1 VNRCRLTALAAV
13 AALSFGGCGSSE
25 DSQPPGNRIVGRWLT
40 IYVSVPRNGASA
52 AAGQAVIDGAVLAFD
67 EVHARIG
74 GYRLALELLD
84 DSTGGGQWTASAA
97 TLAAQT
103 AAANPTT
110 IGYIGDFDSGASA
123 ISIPILNKVAIPQ
136 VSPTSSAVGLTSN
149 GLGSSPGEPYAY
161 YPTQLRTFVRVVPS
175 DYVQA
180 VVQLKLQE
188 SVGCRSTY
196 VLDDDEYDGEAS
208 SEAFVQVAQR
218 WHYDVV
224 ATQSYIPGEVSY
236 RSVGQTVAQSGADCI
251 LVAAIPA
258 RNAVQLTEQVA
269 QEVPQARVF
278 ATASL
283 AQPSFT
289 DPAQGGIPATLDGR
303 VLITAAGGDPLTGS
317 RLLSAFTSAYEKRYG
332 QPLPVS
338 VDGYEAMRLL
348 LSAIRRAT
356 DDGQQTAQRV
366 KVVQALLDTRRH
378 ASPLGTYA
386 IEPDG
391 NTTLGSYGVY
401 RIVDGQLRYWRS
413 ITAR

>member
-13 AALSFGGCGSSE
+13 AALSFGGCGSSD
-25 DSQPPGNRIVGRWLT
+25 DSQPPGNRIAGRWLT

-52 AAGQAVIDGAVLAFD
+52 AAGQAVINGAVLAFD

-74 GYRLALELLD
+74 AYRLALELLD
-84 DSTGGGQWTASAA
+84 DSTPGGGQWTASAA

-123 ISIPILNKVAIPQ
+123 ISIPILNKAAIPQ
-136 VSPTSSAVGLTSN
+136 VSPASSAVGLTSN
-149 GLGSSPGEPYAY
+149 GPGSSPGEPYAY
-161 YPTQLRTFVRVVPS
+161 YPTQLRTFVRVIPS

-188 SVGCRSTY
+188 SLGCRSTY

-218 WHYDVV
+218 GHYDVV

-258 RNAVQLTEQVA
+258 RNAAQLTEQVA
-269 QEVPQARVF
+269 EEVPQARVF
-278 ATASL
+278 L
-283 AQPSFT
+283 AQE
-289 DPAQGGIPATLDGR
+289 R
-303 VLITAAGGDPLTGS
+303 
-317 RLLSAFTSAYEKRYG
+317 
-332 QPLPVS
+332 
-338 VDGYEAMRLL
+338 
-348 LSAIRRAT
+348 
-356 DDGQQTAQRV
+356 
-366 KVVQALLDTRRH
+366 
-378 ASPLGTYA
+378 
-386 IEPDG
+386 
-391 NTTLGSYGVY
+391 
-401 RIVDGQLRYWRS
+401 
-413 ITAR
+413 